1 MGSLAEVRRRSI
13 IFKIELFSVH
23 NLGAVNR
30 RICLYLFWLG
40 FFKVA
45 ELARALP
52 TVYHVV
58 HTLDRQRVIYL

>member
-1 MGSLAEVRRRSI
+1 MGSLAEVRRRTI

-30 RICLYLFWLG
+30 RICLYLFRLG
-40 FFKVA
+40 LFEVA

-52 TVYHVV
+52 TVNDVV
-58 HTLDRQRVIYL
+58 HTFDRQMVVKL